1 MLYHAKFGGDRTT
14 RAGCRCENFDAVFS
28 FCFKSECSFR
38 WCEVYSS
45 LKGDLFEISM
55 FYSGEECLIETL
67 EPVFELP
74 QYGLMP
80 TIENKIEKYM

>member
-1 MLYHAKFGGDRTT
+1 MYSEVPVSEMTYTVSSGTLNSTT
-14 RAGCRCENFDAVFS
+14 IPSSEVFY
-28 FCFKSECSFR
+28 FLLHQ
-38 WCEVYSS
+38 CEVYSS

-67 EPVFELP
+67 EPVIELP
-74 QYGLMP
+74 ENKIET

>member
-1 MLYHAKFGGDRTT
+1 LLHQ
-14 RAGCRCENFDAVFS
+14 
-28 FCFKSECSFR
+28 
-38 WCEVYSS
+38 CEVYSS

-67 EPVFELP
+67 EPVIELP
-74 QYGLMP
+74 EYGLMP